1 MSKPASV
8 RVPSDDF
15 VVEIGGQPFHTHEG
29 EWVEVLPQ
37 MSVRDMQQMQRLNRV
52 DVELDALAGEDGGED
67 AVLALL
73 DATYAD
79 VCRTLAARITD
90 WTWTDDAGR
99 PLPKPDGTAEPFRC
113 LTPRELMYLN
123 QVLQDDHPA
132 ARGKDSN
139 GSPTTSSATA
149 PPTGPTS

>member
-15 VVEIGGQPFHTHEG
+15 VVEIGGQAFNTHEG

-37 MSVRDMQQMQRLNRV
+37 MSVRDMQQLQRLSRLQ
-52 DVELDALAGEDGGED
+52 VEIDALAGEDGGGA

-73 DATYAD
+73 NATYAD
-79 VCRTLAARITD
+79 MCQTLAARISD

-99 PLPKPDGTAEPFRC
+99 PLPKPDGTPEPFQR
-113 LTPRELMYLN
+113 LAPLELEYLAL
-123 QVLQDDHPA
+123 VLQSNYPA
-132 ARGKDSN
+132 ARGKGSN

>member
-15 VVEIGGQPFHTHEG
+15 VVEIGGQAFNTHEA

-37 MSVRDMQQMQRLNRV
+37 MSVRELQQMQRLNRLH
-52 DVELDALAGEDGGED
+52 VEIDALAGEDGGDD

-79 VCRTLAARITD
+79 VCQTLALRIID

-99 PLPKPDGTAEPFRC
+99 PLPKPDGTAEPFRR
-113 LTPRELMYLN
+113 LTPQELRYLN
-123 QVLQDDHPA
+123 QVLQGNHPA
-132 ARGKDSN
+132 ARGKGSN
-139 GSPTTSSATA
+139 GSPTTSSGTE
-149 PPTGPTS
+149 PPTSPTS

>member
-15 VVEIGGQPFHTHEG
+15 VVEIGGQAFNTHEG

-37 MSVRDMQQMQRLNRV
+37 ISVCELQQMQRLNRLH
-52 DVELDALAGEDGGED
+52 VEIDALAGEDGGDD

-79 VCRTLAARITD
+79 LCQTLATRIID

-99 PLPKPDGTAEPFRC
+99 PLPKPDGTAEPFRR
-113 LTPRELMYLN
+113 LAPQELWYL
-123 QVLQDDHPA
+123 VRVVRGDHPA
-132 ARGKDSN
+132 ARGKGWN
-139 GSPTTSSATA
+139 GSPTTSSATE
-149 PPTGPTS
+149 PPTNPTS

>member
-1 MSKPASV
+1 MGKPASV

-15 VVEIGGQPFHTHEG
+15 VVEIGGEPFHTHEG

-37 MSVRDMQQMQRLNRV
+37 VLVHDMQQLLRLSRLQA
-52 DVELDALAGEDGGED
+52 EIDALGGEDGGG

-79 VCRTLAARITD
+79 ICQTLAARIVD
-90 WTWTDDAGR
+90 WSWTDDAGR
-99 PLPKPDGTAEPFRC
+99 LLPKPDGTPEPFQR
-113 LTPRELMYLN
+113 LAPPELEYLVL
-123 QVLQDDHPA
+123 VLQRDHPA
-132 ARGKDSN
+132 ARGKGSN

>member
-15 VVEIGGQPFHTHEG
+15 VVEIGGESFRTHEN

-37 MSVRDMQQMQRLNRV
+37 RSVRELQQMQRLDRLQ
-52 DVELDALAGEDGGED
+52 VEIDALAGEDGGEN

-79 VCRTLAARITD
+79 VCQTLATRIID

-99 PLPKPDGTAEPFRC
+99 SLPKPDGMAEPFRR
-113 LTPRELMYLN
+113 LTPQELWYL
-123 QVLQDDHPA
+123 VRVVRSDTPA
-132 ARGKDSN
+132 ARGKGSN

-149 PPTGPTS
+149 PPTSPTS

>member
-15 VVEIGGQPFHTHEG
+15 VVEIGGESFRTHEN

-37 MSVRDMQQMQRLNRV
+37 ISVRELQQMQQLNRLH
-52 DVELDALAGEDGGED
+52 VEIDALAGEDGGED

-73 DATYAD
+73 DATYAE
-79 VCRTLAARITD
+79 VCQTLAVRIVD

-99 PLPKPDGTAEPFRC
+99 PLPKPDGTDEPFRR
-113 LTPRELMYLN
+113 LTPQELWYL
-123 QVLQDDHPA
+123 VRVVRGEHPA
-132 ARGKDSN
+132 ARGKDSS
-139 GSPTTSSATA
+139 GSPTTSSAIE
-149 PPTGPTS
+149 PPTSPTN

>member
-1 MSKPASV
+1 MGKPASV

-15 VVEIGGQPFHTHEG
+15 VVEIGGEPFHTHEG

-52 DVELDALAGEDGGED
+52 DVEIDALAGEDGGED

-79 VCRTLAARITD
+79 LCQTLAARIID

-99 PLPKPDGTAEPFRC
+99 PLPKPDGTAEPFRR
-113 LTPRELMYLN
+113 LAPQELWYLVRVVRSDN
-123 QVLQDDHPA
+123 PA
-132 ARGKDSN
+132 ARGKGSN